1 MMKTGAEAECNMNKD
16 WEKLKQSKDGIPTYD
31 SLYPYILLVLKD
43 KSEKTNKQISKAVFE
58 YLNIPSKIIGIKY
71 PKYPDAEGMLE
82 NRFSFALSD
91 LYKAGAIARP
101 RRATYTITESGI
113 DLLSRN
119 KDKLTKDILK
129 KTPEYIKYEE
139 EMKVRNDN
147 DNILTDEV
155 NDEDPIDERIR
166 IVEFAK
172 KVNNEVA
179 TELLDKIRNINPY
192 FFEKLVIDLLDTMG
206 YVGPN
211 GNAMVTSKSND
222 GGIDGIINQDPLGT
236 NTVYVQAKRYK
247 ADNIIQRPDIQGFY
261 GALAGINADRGV
273 FITTSRFSKAA
284 TEYAMRQGIVLVDGI
299 QLTDMMLKYKV
310 GVQTHKKIELL
321 KIDEDYFE
329 ENNLY

>member
-1 MMKTGAEAECNMNKD
+1 MNKD
-16 WEKLKQSKDGIPTYD
+16 WEKIKRSKDGIPTYD

-58 YLNIPSKIIGIKY
+58 FLNIPSEIIGIKY
-71 PKYPDAEGMLE
+71 PKYPDADGVLE
-82 NRFSFALSD
+82 NRFSFALTD
-91 LYKAGAIARP
+91 LYRAGAIARP

-113 DLLSRN
+113 NLLSNN
-119 KDKLTKDILK
+119 KDALTKDILK
-129 KTPEYIKYEE
+129 RTPEYIKYEE
-139 EMKVRNDN
+139 EMKVRNES
-147 DNILTDEV
+147 DNILADEV
-155 NDEDPIDERIR
+155 NDEYPIDERIR
-166 IVEFAK
+166 IIEFAK

-179 TELLDKIRNINPY
+179 TELLDKVKSINPY

-211 GNAMVTSKSND
+211 GNAMATSKSND

-247 ADNIIQRPDIQGFY
+247 EDNIIQRPDIQSFY

-273 FITTSRFSKAA
+273 FITTSRFSKSAI
-284 TEYAMRQGIVLVDGI
+284 EYALRQGIVLVDGI

>member
-1 MMKTGAEAECNMNKD
+1 MMKTEAGAECEMNKD

-147 DNILTDEV
+147 DNILDHEV

-166 IVEFAK
+166 IVAFAK

-211 GNAMVTSKSND
+211 GNSMVTSKSND

-247 ADNIIQRPDIQGFY
+247 EDNIIQRPDIQSFY
-261 GALAGINADRGV
+261 GALAGFNADRGV
-273 FITTSRFSKAA
+273 FITTSRFSNSAI
-284 TEYAMRQGIVLVDGI
+284 EYAMRQGIVLVDGI

-329 ENNLY
+329 DNNLY

>member
-1 MMKTGAEAECNMNKD
+1 MKTEAGAECEMNKD

-31 SLYPYILLVLKD
+31 SLYPYILLILKD
-43 KSEKTNKQISKAVFE
+43 KSEKTKKQISKAVFE
-58 YLNIPSKIIGIKY
+58 YLNIPSEIIGIKY

-129 KTPEYIKYEE
+129 GTPEYTKYEE

-147 DNILTDEV
+147 DNILVDVV

-166 IVEFAK
+166 IIEFAK

-179 TELLDKIRNINPY
+179 TDLLDKIRNINPY
-192 FFEKLVIDLLDTMG
+192 FFEKLVIDLLDRMG

>member
-1 MMKTGAEAECNMNKD
+1 MNKD

-43 KSEKTNKQISKAVFE
+43 KSEQTNKQISKAVFE
-58 YLNIPSKIIGIKY
+58 YLHIPSEIIRIKY
-71 PKYPDAEGMLE
+71 PKYPEADGILE
-82 NRFSFALSD
+82 NRFSFALTD
-91 LYKAGAIARP
+91 LYRAGAIARP
-101 RRATYTITESGI
+101 RRATYTITEFGI
-113 DLLSRN
+113 KLLSS
-119 KDKLTKDILK
+119 KGDELTKDLLK

-139 EMKVRNDN
+139 EMKVRNKS
-147 DNILTDEV
+147 DNILADEV

-166 IVEFAK
+166 IIEFSK

-247 ADNIIQRPDIQGFY
+247 EDNIIQRPDIQGFY

-329 ENNLY
+329 ENTLY

>member
-1 MMKTGAEAECNMNKD
+1 MNKD
-16 WEKLKQSKDGIPTYD
+16 WEKLKQSKDGIPAYD
-31 SLYPYILLVLKD
+31 SLYPYILLILKD

-58 YLNIPSKIIGIKY
+58 YLNIPTEIIGIKY

-147 DNILTDEV
+147 DNIIADEV
-155 NDEDPIDERIR
+155 NDEDQIDVRIR
-166 IVEFAK
+166 IVDFAK

-222 GGIDGIINQDPLGT
+222 GGIDGVINQDPLGT

-247 ADNIIQRPDIQGFY
+247 EDNIIQRQDIQSFY

-273 FITTSRFSKAA
+273 FITTSRFSKSAI
-284 TEYAMRQGIVLVDGI
+284 EYALRQGIVLVDGI

>member
-1 MMKTGAEAECNMNKD
+1 M
-16 WEKLKQSKDGIPTYD
+16 
-31 SLYPYILLVLKD
+31 
-43 KSEKTNKQISKAVFE
+43 
-58 YLNIPSKIIGIKY
+58 
-71 PKYPDAEGMLE
+71 
-82 NRFSFALSD
+82 
-91 LYKAGAIARP
+91 
-101 RRATYTITESGI
+101 
-113 DLLSRN
+113 
-119 KDKLTKDILK
+119 TKDILK
-129 KTPEYIKYEE
+129 KTPDYIKYEE

-166 IVEFAK
+166 IVAFAK

-192 FFEKLVIDLLDTMG
+192 FFEKLVIDLLDRMG

-284 TEYAMRQGIVLVDGI
+284 TEYAMRQGIVLMDGI

>member
-1 MMKTGAEAECNMNKD
+1 MKTEAEAECEMNKD

-43 KSEKTNKQISKAVFE
+43 KSEKMNKQISKAVFE
-58 YLNIPSKIIGIKY
+58 YLNIPSEIIGIKY

-129 KTPEYIKYEE
+129 GTPEYTKYEE
-139 EMKVRNDN
+139 EMKVRNNN
-147 DNILTDEV
+147 DNILVDEV

-247 ADNIIQRPDIQGFY
+247 EDNIIQRPDIQSFY

-273 FITTSRFSKAA
+273 FITTSRFSKSAI
-284 TEYAMRQGIVLVDGI
+284 EYAMRQGIVLVDGI

>member
-1 MMKTGAEAECNMNKD
+1 
-16 WEKLKQSKDGIPTYD
+16 
-31 SLYPYILLVLKD
+31 
-43 KSEKTNKQISKAVFE
+43 
-58 YLNIPSKIIGIKY
+58 
-71 PKYPDAEGMLE
+71 MLE

-147 DNILTDEV
+147 DNILDHEV

-166 IVEFAK
+166 IVAFAK

-247 ADNIIQRPDIQGFY
+247 EDNIIQRPDIQSFY
-261 GALAGINADRGV
+261 GALAGFNADRGV
-273 FITTSRFSKAA
+273 FITTSRFSNSAI
-284 TEYAMRQGIVLVDGI
+284 EYAMRQGIVLVDGI

-329 ENNLY
+329 DNNLY

>member
-1 MMKTGAEAECNMNKD
+1 MMKTEAEAECEMNKD

-58 YLNIPSKIIGIKY
+58 YLNIPSEIIGIKY

-129 KTPEYIKYEE
+129 GTPEYTKYEE
-139 EMKVRNDN
+139 EMKVRNNN
-147 DNILTDEV
+147 DNILVDEV

-247 ADNIIQRPDIQGFY
+247 EDNIIQRPDIQSFY

-273 FITTSRFSKAA
+273 FITTSRFSKSAI
-284 TEYAMRQGIVLVDGI
+284 EYAMRQGIVLVDGI

-310 GVQTHKKIELL
+310 GVQTQKKIELL

>member
-147 DNILTDEV
+147 DNILDHEV

-166 IVEFAK
+166 IEKKKK

-192 FFEKLVIDLLDTMG
+192 FFEKLVIDLLDRMG

-284 TEYAMRQGIVLVDGI
+284 TEYAMRQGIVLMDGI

>member
-1 MMKTGAEAECNMNKD
+1 MMKTEAGAECEMNKD

-58 YLNIPSKIIGIKY
+58 YLNIPSEIIGIKY

-129 KTPEYIKYEE
+129 GTPEYTKYEE

-147 DNILTDEV
+147 DNILVDVV

-166 IVEFAK
+166 IIEFAK

-179 TELLDKIRNINPY
+179 TDLLDKIRNINPY

-211 GNAMVTSKSND
+211 GNSMVTSKSND

-247 ADNIIQRPDIQGFY
+247 EDNIIQRPDIQSFY
-261 GALAGINADRGV
+261 GALAGFNADRGV
-273 FITTSRFSKAA
+273 FITTSRFSNSAI
-284 TEYAMRQGIVLVDGI
+284 EYAMRQGIVLVDGI

-329 ENNLY
+329 DNNLY

>member
-1 MMKTGAEAECNMNKD
+1 MNKD

-147 DNILTDEV
+147 DNILDHEV

-166 IVEFAK
+166 IVAFAK
-172 KVNNEVA
+172 KVYNEVA
-179 TELLDKIRNINPY
+179 TELLDKISNINPY
-192 FFEKLVIDLLDTMG
+192 FFEKLVIDLLDRMG

-247 ADNIIQRPDIQGFY
+247 ADNLIQRPDIQGFY

-273 FITTSRFSKAA
+273 FITTSRFSKSAI
-284 TEYAMRQGIVLVDGI
+284 EYAMRQGIVLVDGI

>member
-43 KSEKTNKQISKAVFE
+43 KTEKTNKQISKADFE

-139 EMKVRNDN
+139 
-147 DNILTDEV
+147 
-155 NDEDPIDERIR
+155 
-166 IVEFAK
+166 
-172 KVNNEVA
+172 
-179 TELLDKIRNINPY
+179 
-192 FFEKLVIDLLDTMG
+192 
-206 YVGPN
+206 
-211 GNAMVTSKSND
+211 
-222 GGIDGIINQDPLGT
+222 
-236 NTVYVQAKRYK
+236 
-247 ADNIIQRPDIQGFY
+247 
-261 GALAGINADRGV
+261 
-273 FITTSRFSKAA
+273 
-284 TEYAMRQGIVLVDGI
+284 
-299 QLTDMMLKYKV
+299 
-310 GVQTHKKIELL
+310 
-321 KIDEDYFE
+321 
-329 ENNLY
+329 

>member
-1 MMKTGAEAECNMNKD
+1 MKTEMEAKCIVNKD

-43 KSEKTNKQISKAVFE
+43 KSEQTNKQISKAVFE
-58 YLNIPSKIIGIKY
+58 YLHIPSEIIRIKY
-71 PKYPDAEGMLE
+71 PKYPEADGILE
-82 NRFSFALSD
+82 NRFSFALTD
-91 LYKAGAIARP
+91 LYRAGAIARP
-101 RRATYTITESGI
+101 RRATYTITEFGI
-113 DLLSRN
+113 KLLSS
-119 KDKLTKDILK
+119 KGDELTKDLLK

-139 EMKVRNDN
+139 EMKVRNKS
-147 DNILTDEV
+147 DNILADEV

-166 IVEFAK
+166 IIEFSK

-247 ADNIIQRPDIQGFY
+247 EDNIIQRPDIQGFY

-329 ENNLY
+329 ENTLY

>member
-147 DNILTDEV
+147 DNILDHEV

-166 IVEFAK
+166 IVAFAK

-211 GNAMVTSKSND
+211 GNSMVTSKSND
-222 GGIDGIINQDPLGT
+222 GGLDGIINQDPLGT

-247 ADNIIQRPDIQGFY
+247 EDNIIQRPDIQSFY
-261 GALAGINADRGV
+261 GALAGFNAARGV
-273 FITTSRFSKAA
+273 FITTSRFSKSAI
-284 TEYAMRQGIVLVDGI
+284 EYAMRQGIVLVDGI

>member
-1 MMKTGAEAECNMNKD
+1 MNKD

-58 YLNIPSKIIGIKY
+58 YLNIPSEIIGIKY

-129 KTPEYIKYEE
+129 GTPEYTKYEE

-147 DNILTDEV
+147 DNILVDVV

-166 IVEFAK
+166 IIEFAK

-179 TELLDKIRNINPY
+179 TDLLDKIRNINPY

-211 GNAMVTSKSND
+211 GNSMVTSKSND

-247 ADNIIQRPDIQGFY
+247 EDNIIQRPDIQSFY
-261 GALAGINADRGV
+261 GALAGFNADRGV
-273 FITTSRFSKAA
+273 FITTSRFSNSAI
-284 TEYAMRQGIVLVDGI
+284 EYAMRQGIVLVDGI

-329 ENNLY
+329 DNNLY

>member
-71 PKYPDAEGMLE
+71 SKYPDAEGMLE

-147 DNILTDEV
+147 DNILDHEV

-166 IVEFAK
+166 IVAFAK

-192 FFEKLVIDLLDTMG
+192 FFEKLVIDLLDRMG

-284 TEYAMRQGIVLVDGI
+284 TEYAMRQGIVLMDGI
-299 QLTDMMLKYKV
+299 QLTDMMLKYEV